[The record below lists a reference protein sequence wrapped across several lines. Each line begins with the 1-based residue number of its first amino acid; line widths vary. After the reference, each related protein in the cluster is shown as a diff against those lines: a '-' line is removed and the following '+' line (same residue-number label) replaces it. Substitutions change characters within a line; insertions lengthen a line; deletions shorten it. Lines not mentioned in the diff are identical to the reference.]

1 MKTTKLVR
9 FALLAL
15 SLVLLLSGAA
25 IAEEERYPGA
35 NTIDAKTK
43 EMTDRYEANA
53 PKVITL
59 ENGVKIQRT
68 PSDANAY
75 WQFWHAPN
83 SYNTYYLNADK
94 RGCASCHSD
103 FVALLDNLYFVV
115 RVCAGFGVGLH
126 A

>member
-15 SLVLLLSGAA
+15 SLVLLLSSAA

-75 WQFWHAPN
+75 WQFWHAPI
-83 SYNTYYLNADK
+83 SAAARPVTATLSP
-94 RGCASCHSD
+94 CWTTCSSPT
-103 FVALLDNLYFVV
+103 
-115 RVCAGFGVGLH
+115 
-126 A
+126 